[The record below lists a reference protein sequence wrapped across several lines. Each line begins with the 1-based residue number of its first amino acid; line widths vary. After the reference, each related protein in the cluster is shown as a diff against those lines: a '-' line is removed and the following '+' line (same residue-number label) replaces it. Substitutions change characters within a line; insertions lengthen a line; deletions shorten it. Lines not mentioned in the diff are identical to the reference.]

1 MRCELDS
8 YIYKSNQSSQARDK
22 LSSMTCQETCVDYL
36 YDFLQDREA
45 SVLAPKSKP
54 LCMAGNKV
62 WLAGYVA

>member
-1 MRCELDS
+1 MRCELDR

-45 SVLAPKSKP
+45 SVYMP
-54 LCMAGNKV
+54 LSPSHSEWPGTRFGLLVM
-62 WLAGYVA
+62 